1 MGKLSKNGKMN
12 DAFTR
17 VDEIVDHA
25 IALKD
30 LDHAISGIVQLE
42 ELKKVVGWSKA
53 YLFYRIREEWHKFNI
68 NDNFQDTLVAR
79 TGHHPNTIRNYVR
92 CWTAMLEAPEDVA
105 EVMLARNI
113 GDSVPIGNA
122 VAQGYEIEDTDWTQI
137 TALSSAS
144 DINDY
149 VRDEI
154 KEAEPRKLTA
164 RVKPFVDRN
173 GSINIIDGDNDWLYV
188 GYLDLNSPSKDVQEV
203 IERILDRANIRRQ

>member
-17 VDEIVDHA
+17 VDEIVDRA
-25 IALKD
+25 ITLKD

-154 KEAEPRKLTA
+154 KEAEPRKSKEP
-164 RVKPFVDRN
+164 KPFVDRD
-173 GSINIIDGDNDWLYV
+173 GSIILIEDGEWLHLGFYNRNSDHPTIIKWINRM
-188 GYLDLNSPSKDVQEV
+188 
-203 IERILDRANIRRQ
+203 IERNALGVQ